1 MSHGDEWD
9 KKVWVTKSDQNA
21 TLFEYANKT
30 MYRKDTPTKEYKLS
44 LPFSVWYANEIH
56 MKKIYFYLNIRVSLR
71 FSIYGQFQGNDHL
84 IYNRSFFYLH
94 KETERIVRHPLINGL
109 PKATRIKRNRVVQNS
124 GKTLSWTIRIFR
136 RIYKIDNEII
146 YILEISFHCR
156 WTTTIQTPLCSAAK
170 C

>member
-1 MSHGDEWD
+1 M
-9 KKVWVTKSDQNA
+9 N
-21 TLFEYANKT
+21 
-30 MYRKDTPTKEYKLS
+30 
-44 LPFSVWYANEIH
+44 
-56 MKKIYFYLNIRVSLR
+56 LR

-124 GKTLSWTIRIFR
+124 GKSLSWTIIMIYE
-136 RIYKIDNEII
+136 IYKISEATKSST
-146 YILEISFHCR
+146 YWTYYFHCR

-170 C
+170 W